1 MPSTLDWL
9 RARSDP
15 AVVELLRARPD
26 LTVPAPSELSVLARR
41 LDSPPSVWRA
51 MEGLHRF
58 AVQVLQAVSVLS
70 RNQPGVTRADI
81 AELLG
86 PGADRV
92 SLDTELDRLET
103 LGLVRGADPV
113 RPSPAVTQSFG
124 EFPAGLGPPGPLQGQ
139 ALTRALAAVDPDGRH
154 LLEKLAAGQPRGVL
168 PADGSTAPIVAGL
181 VDAGLLL
188 GIDSFTVI
196 LPFEVGVAIRRP
208 EPLGP
213 VHVTVPAVELTRPGV
228 KVIDGTAAGQA
239 LAAVA
244 RARRLLDLLGTT
256 PAAALKSGGLGVRE
270 LRRLARAAEVSEP
283 VAGLYLEVLAG
294 AGLIAAS
301 EPRARAAVSSWTPT
315 AAADELAE
323 APEAEAWA
331 GLAATWLD
339 LRREP
344 GRIGS
349 RDQADKVVTALS
361 VEVGWIRGPAD
372 RRFVLG
378 ALADLPAGTGLDDA
392 ARTQRLAWL
401 APLRLTE
408 RRDGQIAAIVTEATE
423 LGVVAFG
430 ALPGA
435 GRALLAGDRAAAA
448 AAVSVALPEPV
459 ETVLVQAD
467 LTVVAPGRLQREL
480 AGQLA
485 RVARV
490 ESAGSATVYRVTPD
504 SLRQAYDAGIT
515 PGEVHQ
521 LFAGHSRTA
530 IPQALTYLID
540 DVARRHGVL
549 RVGAARAY
557 LRSDDPAQIDAAVVA
572 GRAAGLSIRRLAP
585 TVAISP
591 AALEEL
597 LETLRTAGLVP
608 AAEDGRGGVLTLTP
622 KSHRIRGAV
631 PAPGHFREPAPPS
644 PEQLTALVERMRAA
658 DRAAATETTPLAA
671 AARLREAAEDRSS
684 VWIAYVDS
692 QGAASRRLIEP
703 IAVSGGTVSAFDRL
717 RQSMQ
722 TFALHRIVGV
732 DPATGPDQPGER
744 GGPVG

>member
-51 MEGLHRF
+51 MEGLNRF
-58 AVQVLQAVSVLS
+58 AVQLLQAVSVLG
-70 RNQPGVTRADI
+70 RRGHRVTRAEI

-86 PGADRV
+86 AGAPPTI
-92 SLDTELDRLET
+92 LGAELDRLET
-103 LGLVRGADPV
+103 LGLVRGSDPV
-113 RPSPAVTQSFG
+113 RPSPAVSQSFG
-124 EFPAGLGPPGPLQGQ
+124 DFPAGLGPSGTLRGA
-139 ALTRALAAVDPDGRH
+139 ALTRALAAVGPDGRH
-154 LLEKLAAGQPRGVL
+154 LLERLAAGQPRGVL
-168 PADGSTAPIVAGL
+168 PADGSAAPVVGEL

-188 GIDSFTVI
+188 AVDSATVI
-196 LPFEVGVAIRRP
+196 LPLEVAVAVRGP

-213 VHVTVPAVELTRPGV
+213 VHTTVPALELTRPGV
-228 KVIDGTAAGQA
+228 RTVDGTAAGQA

-244 RARRLLDLLGTT
+244 TARRFLDLLGAT
-256 PAAALKSGGLGVRE
+256 PAVALKAGGLGVRE

-283 VAGLYLEVLAG
+283 VAGLFLEVLAG

-301 EPRARAAVSSWTPT
+301 EPRARAAASAWTPT
-315 AAADELAE
+315 AVADELAE
-323 APEAEAWA
+323 APEAQAWA
-331 GLAATWLD
+331 VLAATWLD

-344 GRIGS
+344 ARIGS
-349 RDQADKVVTALS
+349 RDAADKVVTTLS
-361 VEVGWIRGPAD
+361 LEVSWIRGPAD

-378 ALADLPAGTGLDDA
+378 ALAELPAGTGLDDA
-392 ARTQRLAWL
+392 ARAQRLSWL
-401 APLRLTE
+401 APLRPIE
-408 RRDGQIAAIVTEATE
+408 RRDGQADAIVTEATE

-430 ALPGA
+430 ALAGA
-435 GRALLAGDRAAAA
+435 GRALLAGDRAAGT
-448 AAVSVALPEPV
+448 AAVTAALPEPV
-459 ETVLVQAD
+459 DTVLVQAD
-467 LTVVAPGRLQREL
+467 LTVIAPGRLRREL
-480 AGQLA
+480 AGQLT

-521 LFAGHSRTA
+521 LFAGHSSTP

-549 RVGAARAY
+549 RVGSARAY
-557 LRSDDPAQIDAAVVA
+557 VRSDDPAQIDAAVAA

-585 TVAISP
+585 TVATSP
-591 AALEEL
+591 ASLEEL

-631 PAPGHFREPAPPS
+631 PGPGGYREPAAPS
-644 PEQLTALVERMRAA
+644 DEQLTALVERMRAA
-658 DRAAATETTPLAA
+658 DRTAATETTPLAA

-717 RQSMQ
+717 RQNMQ

-732 DPATGPDQPGER
+732 DPAAGPGEPSDR